1 MTNLVS
7 AAPAQASASNGAI
20 LKAESAAWMRQA
32 TRASTRLA
40 AFLVTL
46 IPHFNEGWSAGA
58 DPASSPPK
66 GAPAAQKAAPVA
78 ASSSD
83 STWSRRAARAPRR
96 HAGQVAAGSFLAARS
111 NCALALASQA
121 SSSNGSCLKPR
132 LAALAWHLTIGPLSP
147 ASFLIAVSSHLS
159 AGGSVVVLVVVVV
172 VGVRVEVVV
181 LAPAG
186 STITVPV
193 MPKETCTVQM
203 YGNVPGIM
211 NCRENENGV
220 D

>member
-1 MTNLVS
+1 
-7 AAPAQASASNGAI
+7 
-20 LKAESAAWMRQA
+20 
-32 TRASTRLA
+32 
-40 AFLVTL
+40 
-46 IPHFNEGWSAGA
+46 
-58 DPASSPPK
+58 PASSPPK

-159 AGGSVVVLVVVVV
+159 AGGSVVVVVVV

-186 STITVPV
+186 CTTTVPAI
-193 MPKETCTVQM
+193 KGKCTVQ
-203 YGNVPGIM
+203 
-211 NCRENENGV
+211 
-220 D
+220 